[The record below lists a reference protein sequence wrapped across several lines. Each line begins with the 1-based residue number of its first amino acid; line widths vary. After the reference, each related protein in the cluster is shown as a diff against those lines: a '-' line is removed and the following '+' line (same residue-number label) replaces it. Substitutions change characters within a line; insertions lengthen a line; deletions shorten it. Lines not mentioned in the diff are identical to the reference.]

1 MGGVGLW
8 RQNDYTKGMS
18 ISCSPYVIALLMA
31 AAIVAIYAWW
41 SLRRRHEIADN
52 ARVTILGYLAEGVLV
67 LDSLGRVIE
76 ANRAAQGIVGAEGQ
90 LPPALNELM
99 MATISSKQDQ
109 KAEVEIDQRFFQVTT
124 TPLRKGGLVMILSDV
139 THFRQ
144 LAEFKDEFV
153 STVSHNLRSPLTSIL
168 GYAQMAQMLAPPE
181 AKELDP
187 LERIE
192 AAARRMSDLVNN
204 LLDLA
209 MLKTGLD
216 YELEAIELNRLA
228 VQAIHHH
235 EESIQAKGLTIKQK
249 LSDHP
254 SVVGDPRLI
263 ALVWRNLLD
272 NAIRYTEEGTIN
284 LRVFTDE
291 NRVWGQVQDT
301 GVGIP
306 PAEAPYI
313 FDKFFHSQRPCASGV
328 KGTGL
333 GLALAKSIVE
343 RHGGQIWVESEQD
356 AGSTFTFT
364 LPLTAAGDM
373 ITNQGPLDTD
383 F

>member
-1 MGGVGLW
+1 
-8 RQNDYTKGMS
+8 MS
-18 ISCSPYVIALLMA
+18 ISCSPYVIALLIA
-31 AAIVAIYAWW
+31 AAIIATYAWW
-41 SLRRRHEIADN
+41 SLRRRYRIVND
-52 ARVTILGYLAEGVLV
+52 ARISTLGLISEGVLT
-67 LDSLGRVIE
+67 LDSQGRVVE
-76 ANRAAQGIVGAEGQ
+76 VNRAAQNVLGTDNDDP
-90 LPPALNELM
+90 LPPALNEILM
-99 MATISSKQDQ
+99 EVMASGREQQ
-109 KAEVEIDQRFFQVTT
+109 AEVEIGQRFFQVTAS
-124 TPLRKGGLVMILSDV
+124 PLYKAGLVMILSDV

-235 EESIQAKGLTIKQK
+235 GESIQAKGLTIKQK

-272 NAIRYTEEGTIN
+272 NAIRYTEEGTIT

-313 FDKFFHSQRPCASGV
+313 FDKFFRSQRPCASGV